1 MKYARKMR
9 LVPADQPTVLTV
21 KPYEPQY
28 VRNPVKGALEN
39 LSQDMQNLLQNETLT
54 EDQKM
59 QQYGQLFLR
68 YQTMQKK
75 LKEPVALP
83 VPETKEITEP
93 PKSILESVPKTYRN
107 KAQLLLNHIKEKTDM
122 SWDDENR
129 LVKNGKSVPG
139 TNILDIV
146 NDLVR
151 ERKTM
156 PHAPRGWYD
165 VLMSLKDTNVPREAI
180 GNESRWKAVST
191 PENVPSP
198 PRKSRIP
205 RRRTLSIT
213 RIPRWLSMDDL

>member
-1 MKYARKMR
+1 MR

-28 VRNPVKGALEN
+28 VRNPVKETLEDV
-39 LSQDMQNLLQNETLT
+39 SRDMQSVLKNDTLT

-75 LKEPVALP
+75 LKEPIIALP
-83 VPETKEITEP
+83 EPETKGITKP
-93 PKSILESVPKTYRN
+93 PTSILESVPKTYRN
-107 KAQLLLNHIKEKTDM
+107 KAHLLLNHIQENTDM
-122 SWDDENR
+122 SWDDQNR
-129 LVKNGKSVPG
+129 LVKNGRPVQG

-165 VLMSLKDTNVPREAI
+165 VLMGLKDTNVPREAI
-180 GNESRWKAVST
+180 GNESRWRAVST
-191 PENVPSP
+191 PEKVPSP

-205 RRRTLSIT
+205 RRRSHSIT
-213 RIPRWLSMDDL
+213 PPIIPRWLGMDDL